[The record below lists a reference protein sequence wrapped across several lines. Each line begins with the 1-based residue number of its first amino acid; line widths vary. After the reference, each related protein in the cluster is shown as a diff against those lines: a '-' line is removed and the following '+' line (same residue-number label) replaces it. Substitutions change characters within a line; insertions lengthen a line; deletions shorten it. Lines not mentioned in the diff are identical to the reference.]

1 MLRCLF
7 LIGLLGAMGAI
18 SRFAI
23 SHLPAFQNIPMG
35 TFVVNIIGSLL
46 LGLITGWTLNNPVI
60 TEEWRLALT
69 TGFLGSFTTFSTF
82 SVENA
87 RLIQQGQLKVAIIN
101 FKFSFVFCI
110 KRSARFPPNGTH
122 ILIKPAVKCSR
133 CDLSNHR
140 RSMRELHD

>member
-101 FKFSFVFCI
+101 ISLQVLI
-110 KRSARFPPNGTH
+110 GL
-122 ILIKPAVKCSR
+122 ILAVIGLQAGMKYNTS
-133 CDLSNHR
+133 S
-140 RSMRELHD
+140 